1 MTTVFSKALLVGQ
14 SYEQVLDKA
23 FSSEY
28 VLEPATRD
36 EQRQGIDR
44 IFYSA
49 DGGQISVEY
58 KADLKAART
67 GNAFIETFSV
77 DTKNIK
83 GWAYTSKADVLAYY
97 IPALGLCHLIDFVD
111 LRSCLKDWRTKYRTI
126 RTSPELNEGYRTHG
140 LLVPLT
146 ELVNLS
152 FETWNI

>member
-1 MTTVFSKALLVGQ
+1 MTTVFNKALLVGQ
-14 SYEQVLDKA
+14 SYEQVLDKV

-28 VLEPATRD
+28 VIEAVTRV

-44 IFYSA
+44 IFYSI
-49 DGGQISVEY
+49 DGGQVSVEY

-67 GNAFIETFSV
+67 GNAFIETVSV
-77 DTKNIK
+77 DTMSIP

-111 LRSCLKDWRTKYRTI
+111 LRSHLKDWRTKYRTI
-126 RTSPELNEGYRTHG
+126 RTKPELNDGYRTHG

-146 ELVNLS
+146 ELATLS